1 MARQQFAAEVIPV
14 ANCKHLSNGTSAP
27 ITTPSMMSIDLGRL
41 KSDSPANS
49 TTAISNV
56 AAANTTLAAKTLRE
70 QQAVLSLQ
78 ALAQQDKT
86 SEKVHGTSIADLTD
100 KLILGA
106 GEDVVGLAER
116 DERGQLEGLQKLI
129 ERRLSI
135 LRGSGRRNAV
145 KAEETHAT
153 PNGKTNTIL
162 VNGKPNPYRANSGTP
177 RGISKSKAKST
188 SKSRERRAI
197 SRGRK

>member
-1 MARQQFAAEVIPV
+1 MI
-14 ANCKHLSNGTSAP
+14 
-27 ITTPSMMSIDLGRL
+27 SMDLGRL
-41 KSDSPANS
+41 KSNSPAIS
-49 TTAISNV
+49 STAISNV
-56 AAANTTLAAKTLRE
+56 ATANTTLRAKTLRE

-78 ALAQQDKT
+78 ALAQQDKA
-86 SEKVHGTSIADLTD
+86 SEKVLGNSIADLTD

-116 DERGQLEGLQKLI
+116 DECGQLEGLQKLI

-135 LRGSGRRNAV
+135 LRGSGRGNAV
-145 KAEETHAT
+145 KAEINPT
-153 PNGKTNTIL
+153 PNGNGNTIF
-162 VNGKPNPYRANSGTP
+162 VNGKPNPHRGNSGTP
-177 RGISKSKAKST
+177 RGISKSDSKST